1 MKKRSTGMER
11 GEDHERIRQDFMH
24 LFDGARKGAISH
36 PG

>member
-11 GEDHERIRQDFMH
+11 GENHEPVRQDFMY
-24 LFDGARKGAISH
+24 LFDGSRKGAIGH